1 MCHRCHKKRLITV
14 SEMDGKCNLVVV
26 GNPVRNNRE
35 SDIEQNILGCFNHHM
50 RGIFLESAV
59 RIGVIHT

>member
-1 MCHRCHKKRLITV
+1 
-14 SEMDGKCNLVVV
+14 MDGKCNLVVV